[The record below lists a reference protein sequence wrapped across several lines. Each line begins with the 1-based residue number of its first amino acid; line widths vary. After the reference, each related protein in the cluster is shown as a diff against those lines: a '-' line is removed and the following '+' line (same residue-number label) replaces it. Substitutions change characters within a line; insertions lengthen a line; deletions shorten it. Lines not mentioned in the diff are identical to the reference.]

1 MLSEEFKRTQR
12 QIENYAKARGHS
24 YIVTEHLLLGLL
36 VNHSAKKVLKE
47 FVSDKKELRT
57 RLINYLNEFLS
68 NTEQHSL
75 GGNNNDKEDG
85 NNENND
91 NQGDNV
97 SQSDSKKDST
107 KDHADA
113 DVITA
118 TDNNDSDTDI
128 DGDTGNDDKKDTD
141 SHINA
146 DDIDADDSQNT
157 QNQSTST
164 ETTASTGISD
174 TDTKA
179 STAQVEHSQFYKR
192 VIERATEDVR
202 LSGRNDPVQG
212 VDVLV
217 ALMLERDSFA
227 VALLQEYGISRI
239 KLLRYLSEQKRNN
252 DKKGDKIKKNS
263 PLNLYAQNLNE
274 RAKAGKT
281 DPLIGRRAEIER
293 VSQILCRR
301 RKNNPLLVGD
311 SGVGKTAI
319 AEGLAW
325 LIVQDK
331 VAKPLKKST
340 VFSLNVGALV
350 AGTKYRGDF
359 EARMKE
365 LIDSL
370 KEQPNAIL
378 FIDEIHN
385 VVGAGSSSSGTMDMS
400 NLIKP
405 ALANGELRC
414 IGSTTFEEFRGIFEK
429 DGALSRRFQKVDI
442 KEPSIEDSV
451 EILKGLRG
459 YYEHYHKVSYSDEV
473 IQTAVELSVKHIHE
487 RFLPDK
493 AIDVLDEVGA
503 KKKFIQH
510 GDDIQIISINDVE
523 EVVASIAR
531 IPKKSVESDELATLK
546 HLKDNLKNAVFGQD
560 NAIDKLT
567 DSISLARAGLKSP
580 TKPTGS
586 FMFAGPTGVGKT
598 EIAKTLAELLAIPLV
613 RFDMSEYMEAHTVSR
628 LIGSPPGYVGYD
640 KGGLLTEKVHQN
652 PYCVLLLDELEK
664 AHSDVFNILLQVMDY
679 GKLTDNNGREV
690 SFREVILIMTTNVG
704 ADSISR
710 ESMGFTRQNH
720 SGDNTEAMK
729 RTFSPEFRNR
739 LDAIVQFAPLDGDVI
754 KQVVDKFLAQLQDL
768 LSQKNVKLIVSDA
781 AKAYLCNKGYDKV
794 MGARPMARLIDDEI
808 KKPLAQELLFGSLA
822 NGGTVTVD
830 LSQESVQESTQESV
844 KESLS
849 FDFKPI
855 V

>member
-1 MLSEEFKRTQR
+1 MLSEEFKHTQR
-12 QIENYAKARGHS
+12 QIEDYAKERGHS

-36 VNHSAKKVLKE
+36 VNPSAKKVLKE
-47 FVSDKKELRT
+47 LVSDKKELKI
-57 RLINYLNEFLS
+57 RLIDYLNEFLT

-75 GGNNNDKEDG
+75 DSNN
-85 NNENND
+85 NNENNNNEDDDNEDGDSADND
-91 NQGDNV
+91 NQGDNNKHLN
-97 SQSDSKKDST
+97 QSDVQKDSI
-107 KDHADA
+107 KDDTSVDDKTGVDGNIDA
-113 DVITA
+113 
-118 TDNNDSDTDI
+118 
-128 DGDTGNDDKKDTD
+128 DGDT
-141 SHINA
+141 
-146 DDIDADDSQNT
+146 DADNS
-157 QNQSTST
+157 QSTHNKP
-164 ETTASTGISD
+164 ASTNTS
-174 TDTKA
+174 TD
-179 STAQVEHSQFYKR
+179 QVIYSPFYKR

-239 KLLRYLSEQKRNN
+239 KLLRYLSEQKRSS
-252 DKKGDKIKKNS
+252 DKKSDKIKKNS

-281 DPLIGRRAEIER
+281 DPLIGRHAEIER

-325 LIVQDK
+325 LIVQNK
-331 VAKPLKKST
+331 VAEPLKQAT
-340 VFSLNVGALV
+340 IFSLNVGALV

-365 LIDSL
+365 LVDSL
-370 KEQPNAIL
+370 KEQPDAIL

-405 ALANGELRC
+405 VLANGELRC

-442 KEPSIEDSV
+442 KEPSIDDSI
-451 EILKGLRG
+451 EILKGLRS
-459 YYEHYHKVSYSDEV
+459 YYEQYHDVRYSDEV

-503 KKKFIQH
+503 KKQFIQH
-510 GDDIQIISINDVE
+510 DDGKAQIISINDVE

-598 EIAKTLAELLAIPLV
+598 EIAKKLAELLAIPLV

-664 AHSDVFNILLQVMDY
+664 AHSDVFNILLQVMDH

-739 LDAIVQFAPLDGDVI
+739 LDAIVQFAPLDDDVI
-754 KQVVDKFLAQLQDL
+754 EQVADKFLAQLQDL
-768 LSQKNVKLIVSDA
+768 LTQKNVKLIVSDA

-808 KKPLAQELLFGSLA
+808 KKPLAQELLFGCLA
-822 NGGTVTVD
+822 NGGTVTVG
-830 LSQESVQESTQESV
+830 LAQESVKEQESVQEAVQ
-844 KESLS
+844 ESLS
-849 FDFKPI
+849 FDFEPI
-855 V
+855 K

>member
-1 MLSEEFKRTQR
+1 MLSEEFKHTQR
-12 QIENYAKARGHS
+12 QIEDYAKERGHS

-36 VNHSAKKVLKE
+36 VNPSAKKVLKE
-47 FVSDKKELRT
+47 LLNDKKELKT
-57 RLINYLNEFLS
+57 RLLNYLNEFLTT
-68 NTEQHSL
+68 TEQHSL
-75 GGNNNDKEDG
+75 DSNN
-85 NNENND
+85 NNENNNNEDGDNEDGDSADND
-91 NQGDNV
+91 NQGDNNKRLN
-97 SQSDSKKDST
+97 QSDVQKDSI
-107 KDHADA
+107 KDDTSVDDKTGVDGNIDA
-113 DVITA
+113 
-118 TDNNDSDTDI
+118 
-128 DGDTGNDDKKDTD
+128 DGDT
-141 SHINA
+141 
-146 DDIDADDSQNT
+146 DADNS
-157 QNQSTST
+157 QSTHNKP
-164 ETTASTGISD
+164 ASTNTS
-174 TDTKA
+174 TD
-179 STAQVEHSQFYKR
+179 QVIYSPFYKR

-239 KLLRYLSEQKRNN
+239 KLLRYLSEQKRSS
-252 DKKGDKIKKNS
+252 DKKSDKIKKNS

-281 DPLIGRRAEIER
+281 DPLIGRHAEIER

-325 LIVQDK
+325 LIVQNK
-331 VAKPLKKST
+331 VAEPLKQAT
-340 VFSLNVGALV
+340 IFSLNVGALV

-365 LIDSL
+365 LVDSL
-370 KEQPNAIL
+370 KEQPDAIL

-405 ALANGELRC
+405 VLANGELRC

-442 KEPSIEDSV
+442 KEPSIDDSI
-451 EILKGLRG
+451 EILKGLRS
-459 YYEHYHKVSYSDEV
+459 YYEQYHDVRYSDEV

-503 KKKFIQH
+503 KKQFIQH
-510 GDDIQIISINDVE
+510 DDGKAQIISVNDVE

-598 EIAKTLAELLAIPLV
+598 EIAKTLAQLLAIPLV

-739 LDAIVQFAPLDGDVI
+739 LDAIVQFAPLDDDVI
-754 KQVVDKFLAQLQDL
+754 EQVADKFLAQLQDL
-768 LSQKNVKLIVSDA
+768 LTQKNVKLIVSDA

-808 KKPLAQELLFGSLA
+808 KKPLAQELLFGCLA
-822 NGGTVTVD
+822 NGGTVTVG
-830 LSQESVQESTQESV
+830 LAQEAVKEQESVQES
-844 KESLS
+844 LS
-849 FDFKPI
+849 FDFEPI
-855 V
+855 K